1 MPGGARRGGDLVFDA
16 QERVKGGGGVL
27 LDESRAGGARAAS
40 GREAQ
45 KVAVRAI
52 RAVGTVSALDRET
65 AGDGRGGG
73 ERSGQGGAG
82 QRLSGA
88 RGADERRPGAP
99 SQGEADVV
107 DESATPMATP
117 SLARTIFM

>member
-1 MPGGARRGGDLVFDA
+1 MPGGARRGGDLVSDA

-45 KVAVRAI
+45 KVAVRSF
-52 RAVGTVSALDRET
+52 RAVQALDRET